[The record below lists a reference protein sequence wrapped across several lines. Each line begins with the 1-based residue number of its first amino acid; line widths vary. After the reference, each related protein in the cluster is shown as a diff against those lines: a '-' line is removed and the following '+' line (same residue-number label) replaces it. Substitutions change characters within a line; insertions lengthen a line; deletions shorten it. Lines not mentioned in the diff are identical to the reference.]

1 MAPLGD
7 DPSGTDPHRQ
17 PSRLDELRADIR
29 AFEQAAVEAEFET
42 GRREDTVEEAKR
54 HLLLRALRVTAG
66 SIVLFLGIL
75 MLALPGPGLVTVAAG
90 LALLSQDVPFARRL
104 LATVRQRLPEGAD
117 GSVSPLFIWGSATVA
132 VVAMGSSIW
141 WTFLR

>member
-1 MAPLGD
+1 MPPSGD
-7 DPSGTDPHRQ
+7 DLSGDDHRRQ
-17 PSRLDELRADIR
+17 PSRLDELRADLE

-104 LATVRQRLPEGAD
+104 LVRVRQRLPEGED
-117 GSVSPLFIWGSATVA
+117 GNVSPLFIWGSATVA
-132 VVAMGSSIW
+132 VLAMGTSIW